1 MYHTSYLHNCFRVV
15 LVPTSTNVSEIHL
28 FFNYCSHAKHSPWQ
42 RVEVVLFTVI
52 LQTVVS
58 HWKASSLT
66 VAEGQH
72 SLRWVWHSLQKQ
84 PFLKLEA
91 VLFQYIRYQPVQKVW
106 TVYCTL
112 LLLNCNWTELQRAH
126 LKLILKGIISS
137 HNLTAQMPLNTDS
150 LLYHT
155 WNVQGASC
163 NSCINTKQKTSSKN
177 GEHRQDLNDLDS
189 CLLG

>member
-91 VLFQYIRYQPVQKVW
+91 VLFQYIRYQRVQKVW

-112 LLLNCNWTELQRAH
+112 LLLNCNWTELQRTQIDSEGHNFFSQSYCSNASKYGLTVVPH
-126 LKLILKGIISS
+126 LKC
-137 HNLTAQMPLNTDS
+137 A
-150 LLYHT
+150 
-155 WNVQGASC
+155 
-163 NSCINTKQKTSSKN
+163 
-177 GEHRQDLNDLDS
+177 R
-189 CLLG
+189 CLL